1 MQKKK
6 KKDKRGEGLSV
17 ESCWTIAVTL
27 FSNSVIFILS
37 AQDLRDPGAS
47 YSLPVVAGLTSPTS
61 KKKDFSHQTI
71 GYMLD
76 CSPSIAIFLALV
88 MLSLFSQKQ
97 TRITPPAAGGSVK
110 VMWAWML

>member
-1 MQKKK
+1 MLSKKNPLIAFERNLQKK

-47 YSLPVVAGLTSPTS
+47 YSLPVVAWTHIPDLQEKG
-61 KKKDFSHQTI
+61 F
-71 GYMLD
+71 
-76 CSPSIAIFLALV
+76 
-88 MLSLFSQKQ
+88 
-97 TRITPPAAGGSVK
+97 
-110 VMWAWML
+110 